1 LQLATGAAAG
11 PGDWYGFA
19 VNAGDS
25 LSLQSKTPADGP
37 GQFVNTLN
45 PKLEL
50 YDPSGVLVASGV
62 VLGDGRNE
70 SISYSALATG
80 LYRLRVLGEGGTTG
94 EYFVSVTGNT
104 GTAQPPFQVSAIN
117 PPNGSSFR
125 IQPTIVT
132 VDFNDAVY
140 APSVQASD
148 LKVDGTI

>member
-1 LQLATGAAAG
+1 VANAGTVQLFDASNNLIATRTISTSVPPGFTFTEALFTETSAIAIKSVRLSPNSAVALPFVIHNLPPATGAAAG

-80 LYRLRVLGEGGTTG
+80 LYRLRVL
-94 EYFVSVTGNT
+94 
-104 GTAQPPFQVSAIN
+104 
-117 PPNGSSFR
+117 
-125 IQPTIVT
+125 
-132 VDFNDAVY
+132 
-140 APSVQASD
+140 
-148 LKVDGTI
+148 